1 MDFIFILI
9 LTLTLAPYHSLYY
22 GIEVRKLRRKFL
34 RFVVPSVVSMW
45 VYSLYTMVDGIF
57 VAKGAG
63 ELALASVNISM
74 PFINAFFSLSI
85 LFAVGTSTIA
95 AISLG
100 NNEEGEA
107 NKVFTMNMVLIVIL
121 GLALSLSVL
130 LNLEKVA
137 YFLGAT
143 NSTIVYVKEYL
154 GIISAF
160 VVFAMLSYYFEV
172 LVKTDGHPKL
182 ATFGVCVS
190 AITNIVLDYIFV
202 IKWGYG
208 VKGAAVATGI
218 AQMFATLIYIFHFV
232 KRSKRIKFVKFKFD
246 GSLLRRAIPI
256 GAADFI
262 TELSSGFIIFI
273 FNRTILK
280 YIGETGIITYT
291 IIMYINSLVIMT
303 MAGISQGTQ
312 PLVSFY
318 HGRDDKAAYSYFLK
332 KAFKTVGIVSLAIS
346 VSCALFAEQISGVFI
361 RSHEAEILEYSVKA
375 IRLYAPAFLILGFN
389 IVFSGFYAAIEKPL
403 YSMIISVGRGFV
415 VITFSMYFMTR
426 LFGENGIWLTSFAS
440 EAICLIIAAI
450 IFTKFYYKDLFDD
463 ILEEETGIYEGE

>member
-1 MDFIFILI
+1 M
-9 LTLTLAPYHSLYY
+9 
-22 GIEVRKLRRKFL
+22 RRKFL
-34 RFVVPSVVSMW
+34 KFVIPSVLSMW
-45 VYSLYTMVDGIF
+45 VFSLYTMVDGIF

-74 PFINAFFSLSI
+74 PFINAVFSLSI

-107 NKVFTMNMVLIVIL
+107 NRVFTMNMVLIIIL
-121 GLALSLSVL
+121 GIALSLAVL
-130 LNLEKVA
+130 LNLDKIA

-143 NSTIVYVKEYL
+143 STTVANVKEYL

-160 VVFAMLSYYFEV
+160 AVFAMLSYYFEV

-218 AQMFATLIYIFHFV
+218 AQMSATLIYIFHFV

-246 GSLLRRAIPI
+246 GSLLRRTLPI

-262 TELSSGFIIFI
+262 TELSTGFIIFL

-318 HGRDDKAAYSYFLK
+318 HGRDDKATCSYFLK
-332 KAFKTVGIVSLAIS
+332 KAFKTAGIVSLAINIA
-346 VSCALFAEQISGVFI
+346 CMIFAEKISGVYI
-361 RSHEAEILEYSVKA
+361 RSHEAEILKYSVRA
-375 IRLYAPAFLILGFN
+375 IRLYAPAFLVLGFN
-389 IVFSGFYAAIEKPL
+389 IVFAGFYAAIEKPL
-403 YSMIISVGRGFV
+403 YSMIISIGRGFV
-415 VITFSMYFMTR
+415 VITLSMFFMTR
-426 LFGENGIWLTSFAS
+426 LLGENGIWLTSFVS
-440 EAICLIIAAI
+440 EVICLIIAAI
-450 IFTKFYYKDLFDD
+450 IFAKFYYKDLFED
-463 ILEEETGIYEGE
+463 IMEEDTGIYEGE

>member
-1 MDFIFILI
+1 M
-9 LTLTLAPYHSLYY
+9 
-22 GIEVRKLRRKFL
+22 RRKFL
-34 RFVVPSVVSMW
+34 KFVIPSVLSMW
-45 VYSLYTMVDGIF
+45 VFSLYTMVDGIF

-74 PFINAFFSLSI
+74 PFINAVFSLSI

-107 NKVFTMNMVLIVIL
+107 NRVFTMNMVLIIIL
-121 GLALSLSVL
+121 GIALSLAVL
-130 LNLEKVA
+130 LNLDKIA

-143 NSTIVYVKEYL
+143 STTVVNVKEYL

-160 VVFAMLSYYFEV
+160 AVFAMLSYYFEV

-182 ATFGVCVS
+182 ATFGVCIS

-218 AQMFATLIYIFHFV
+218 AQMSATLIYIFHFV
-232 KRSKRIKFVKFKFD
+232 KRSKRIKFVKSKFD
-246 GSLLRRAIPI
+246 GSLLRRTLPI

-262 TELSSGFIIFI
+262 TELSTGFIIFL

-318 HGRDDKAAYSYFLK
+318 HGRDDKATCSYFLK
-332 KAFKTVGIVSLAIS
+332 KAFKTAGIVSLAINIA
-346 VSCALFAEQISGVFI
+346 CMIFAEKISGVYI
-361 RSHEAEILEYSVKA
+361 RSHEAEILKYSVRA
-375 IRLYAPAFLILGFN
+375 IRLYAPAFLVLGFN
-389 IVFSGFYAAIEKPL
+389 IVFAGFYAAIEKPL
-403 YSMIISVGRGFV
+403 YSMIISIGRGFV
-415 VITFSMYFMTR
+415 VITLSMFFMTR
-426 LFGENGIWLTSFAS
+426 LLGENGIWLTSFVS
-440 EAICLIIAAI
+440 EVICLIIAAI
-450 IFTKFYYKDLFDD
+450 IFAKFYYKDLFED
-463 ILEEETGIYEGE
+463 IMEEDTGIYEGE

>member
-1 MDFIFILI
+1 M
-9 LTLTLAPYHSLYY
+9 
-22 GIEVRKLRRKFL
+22 RRKFL
-34 RFVVPSVVSMW
+34 KFVIPSVLSMW
-45 VYSLYTMVDGIF
+45 VFSLYTMVDGIF

-74 PFINAFFSLSI
+74 PFINAVFSLSI

-107 NKVFTMNMVLIVIL
+107 NRVFTMNMVLIIIL
-121 GLALSLSVL
+121 GIALSLAVL
-130 LNLEKVA
+130 LNLDKIA

-143 NSTIVYVKEYL
+143 STTVVNVKEYL

-160 VVFAMLSYYFEV
+160 AVFAMLSYYFEV

-182 ATFGVCVS
+182 ATFGVCIS

-218 AQMFATLIYIFHFV
+218 AQMSATLIYIFHFV

-246 GSLLRRAIPI
+246 GSLLRRTLPI

-262 TELSSGFIIFI
+262 TELSTGFIIFL

-318 HGRDDKAAYSYFLK
+318 HGRDDKATCSYFLK
-332 KAFKTVGIVSLAIS
+332 KAFKTAGIVSLAINIA
-346 VSCALFAEQISGVFI
+346 CMIFAEKISGVYI
-361 RSHEAEILEYSVKA
+361 RSHEAEILKYSVRA
-375 IRLYAPAFLILGFN
+375 IRLYAPAFLVLGFN
-389 IVFSGFYAAIEKPL
+389 IVFAGFYAAIEKPL
-403 YSMIISVGRGFV
+403 YSMIISIGRGFV
-415 VITFSMYFMTR
+415 VITLSMFFMTR
-426 LFGENGIWLTSFAS
+426 LLGENGIWLTSFVS
-440 EAICLIIAAI
+440 EVICLIIAAI
-450 IFTKFYYKDLFDD
+450 IFAKFYYKDLFED
-463 ILEEETGIYEGE
+463 IMEEDTGIYEGE

>member
-1 MDFIFILI
+1 M
-9 LTLTLAPYHSLYY
+9 
-22 GIEVRKLRRKFL
+22 RRKFL
-34 RFVVPSVVSMW
+34 KFVIPSVLSMW
-45 VYSLYTMVDGIF
+45 VFSLYTMVDGIF

-74 PFINAFFSLSI
+74 PFINAVFSLSI

-107 NKVFTMNMVLIVIL
+107 NRVFTMNMVLIIIL
-121 GLALSLSVL
+121 GIALSLAVL
-130 LNLEKVA
+130 LNLDKIA

-143 NSTIVYVKEYL
+143 STTVVNVKEYL

-160 VVFAMLSYYFEV
+160 AVFAMLSYYFEV

-218 AQMFATLIYIFHFV
+218 AQMSATLIYIFHFV

-246 GSLLRRAIPI
+246 GSLLRRTLPI

-262 TELSSGFIIFI
+262 TELSTGFIIFL

-318 HGRDDKAAYSYFLK
+318 HGRDDKATCSYFLK
-332 KAFKTVGIVSLAIS
+332 KAFKTAGIVSLAINIA
-346 VSCALFAEQISGVFI
+346 CMIFAEKISGVYI
-361 RSHEAEILEYSVKA
+361 RSHEAEILKYSVRA
-375 IRLYAPAFLILGFN
+375 IRLYVPAFLVLGFN
-389 IVFSGFYAAIEKPL
+389 IVFAGFYAAIEKPL
-403 YSMIISVGRGFV
+403 YSMIISIGRGFV
-415 VITFSMYFMTR
+415 VITLSMFFMTR
-426 LFGENGIWLTSFAS
+426 LLGENGIWLTSFVS
-440 EAICLIIAAI
+440 EVICLIIAAI
-450 IFTKFYYKDLFDD
+450 IFAKFYYKDLFED
-463 ILEEETGIYEGE
+463 IMEEDTGIYEGE